1 MSERVSLGLLGD
13 LDPRAAVEA
22 VSAWSGRVWIAESA
36 QGADALVTAAS
47 LAASR
52 PGRPIGF
59 AVLVSGL
66 RHPWS
71 TAAGCLTLTAWGSSV
86 ALGIGSGEPRW
97 KRQLGLDETRIVSTL
112 KADILRLRGYLAAPA
127 PAWLSRGG
135 ASVHRIPVYV
145 GAEGPRM
152 IDMAAEAADG
162 VILPFLRTDQY
173 LRDRVVALKTRTPGS
188 RAITEVVVGVGD
200 TSNEGAERLQRWLR
214 YITRGPAYRD
224 VLTQAGLTSAA
235 FDHYLESTEAA
246 LPVSVVRSI
255 AAVGPPGQC
264 AEDIVRRFIPW
275 SDEVILIAPGRHLG
289 GAVQVANELAALLSD
304 HRS

>member
-1 MSERVSLGLLGD
+1 VSDRVSLGLLGD
-13 LDPRAAVEA
+13 LDPRSAVEA
-22 VSAWSGRVWIAESA
+22 VSGWSGRVWIAESA
-36 QGADALVTAAS
+36 QGADALVTASA
-47 LAASR
+47 LAVSR
-52 PGRPIGF
+52 PGRPLGF
-59 AVLVSGL
+59 AVLVSAL

-71 TAAGCLTLTAWGSSV
+71 TAAGCRTLVACGSSV

-97 KRQLGLDETRIVSTL
+97 KRQLGLDETRIVPTL
-112 KADILRLRGYLAAPA
+112 KADILRLREHLAAPP

-135 ASVHRIPVYV
+135 AAGHRIPIFV

-152 IDMAAEAADG
+152 IDMAAQAADG

-173 LRDRVVALKTRTPGS
+173 LHDRVVALKARAPGA

-200 TSNEGAERLQRWLR
+200 TSDEGAERLQRWLR

-235 FDHYLESTEAA
+235 FDHYLESREDV

-255 AAVGPPGQC
+255 AAVGPPRQC
-264 AEDIVRRFIPW
+264 AEDIVRRVLPW
-275 SDEVILIAPGRHLG
+275 SDEVILVAPGRHLG
-289 GAVQVANELAALLSD
+289 GAIQVANELAMLVSD
-304 HRS
+304 HRP